1 MLEKELNELSDET
14 ILTLYKSIVPS
25 TSIIESVNKKLER
38 QSAEGTLRNKKDLSK
53 RNDNDFRA
61 DKTFLNFQRHLIEL
75 KLLSV
80 KILEEINKRDLY
92 ELDSYQR
99 KSEEVAYVETSS
111 DAVDSSLNL
120 TSVLHGVDILPYL
133 NREAKS
139 YLFATF

>member
-1 MLEKELNELSDET
+1 MLEKELNELSDES

-25 TSIIESVNKKLER
+25 TSIIESVNKKIER
-38 QSAEGTLRNKKDLSK
+38 QSSEGILRTKKDLNK
-53 RNDNDFRA
+53 RNDTDFRT
-61 DKTFLNFQRHLIEL
+61 DKTFLNFQRHLIEM

-99 KSEEVAYVETSS
+99 KSEEVDYVESCT
-111 DAVDSSLNL
+111 DAVDSSPNL
-120 TSVLHGVDILPYL
+120 TSVPQGAETLPYL

-139 YLFATF
+139 

>member
-14 ILTLYKSIVPS
+14 ILTLYKSIVPA

-38 QSAEGTLRNKKDLSK
+38 QSAEGTLRNKKELSK
-53 RNDNDFRA
+53 RNGDDFRT

-99 KSEEVAYVETSS
+99 KSEEVDYVEACS
-111 DAVDSSLNL
+111 DAVDSSPNL
-120 TSVLHGVDILPYL
+120 TSVPQGLSLIHI
-133 NREAKS
+133 
-139 YLFATF
+139 

>member
-14 ILTLYKSIVPS
+14 VLTLYKSIVPS
-25 TSIIESVNKKLER
+25 TSIIESVNKKIER
-38 QSAEGTLRNKKDLSK
+38 QSSEGILRTKKDLNK
-53 RNDNDFRA
+53 RNDTDFRT
-61 DKTFLNFQRHLIEL
+61 DKTFLNFQRHLIEM

-99 KSEEVAYVETSS
+99 KSEEVDYVESCT
-111 DAVDSSLNL
+111 DAVDSSPNL
-120 TSVLHGVDILPYL
+120 TSVPQGAETLPYL

-139 YLFATF
+139 